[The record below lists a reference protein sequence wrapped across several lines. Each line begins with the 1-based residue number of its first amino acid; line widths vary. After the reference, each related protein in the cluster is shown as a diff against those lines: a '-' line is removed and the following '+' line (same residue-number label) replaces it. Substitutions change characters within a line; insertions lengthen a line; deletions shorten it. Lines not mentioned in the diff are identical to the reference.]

1 MFTGHVGAIP
11 LPPITTEQLINF
23 IYAVYYFIRNLIMM
37 LLNETIFKGHP
48 AYAASYGDA
57 ITLLVSL
64 TALYMIL
71 ELVSAGKRII
81 KAILILG
88 WIFLVIAIL
97 VSYLI
102 K

>member
-1 MFTGHVGAIP
+1 MDRVSTIP
-11 LPPITTEQLINF
+11 LPPITMEQLINF
-23 IYAVYYFIRNLIMM
+23 IYAIYYFIRNLIVM
-37 LLNETIFKGHP
+37 LLDETIFKGHP
-48 AYAASYGDA
+48 AYAASYSDA

-64 TALYMIL
+64 TAIYAIL

-88 WIFLVIAIL
+88 WVLLAIAIL
-97 VSYLI
+97 ISYSV